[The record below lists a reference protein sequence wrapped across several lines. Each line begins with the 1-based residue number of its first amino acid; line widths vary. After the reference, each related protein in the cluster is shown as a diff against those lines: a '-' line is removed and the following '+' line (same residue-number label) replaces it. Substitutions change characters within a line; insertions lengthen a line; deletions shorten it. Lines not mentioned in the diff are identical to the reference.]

1 MREDPLIIDGEA
13 HDSDAPDWTPL
24 ENLALRECPD
34 FMWMYGVLCDH
45 GRQLQVYK
53 HRWTRRY
60 IHLDG
65 TGAAFVYRNDGRY
78 QQVDALWL
86 MEYVLMRPIGE
97 AQWEIQRERLMAENL

>member
-1 MREDPLIIDGEA
+1 MRENPLIVEGEA
-13 HDSDAPDWTPL
+13 EHGDTPNWTPL

-34 FMWMYGVLCDH
+34 FMWMFRVVCEH
-45 GRQLQVYK
+45 GRRLEAYK

-78 QQVDALWL
+78 QQVDALWS
-86 MEYVLMRPIGE
+86 MEQVLMRPIGE
-97 AQWEIQRERLMAENL
+97 AQWEIQRERHMTDEA